1 MVLATGRVH
10 ARFARNHST
19 SDRAGLRIHL
29 MKTRLVESTVIS
41 APTEAAI
48 RDYAYHL
55 YEQSGCVP
63 GRDLDNWLEA
73 SAALHA
79 HQTPPSGHVQPGA
92 EPAFGVPSQGH
103 VHAATGH
110 VRSVQEA
117 TAHTNSHRHS

>member
-1 MVLATGRVH
+1 MLSSLEIIRYPPAPV
-10 ARFARNHST
+10 
-19 SDRAGLRIHL
+19 RASAP
-29 MKTRLVESTVIS
+29 MKTRLVEPTVIS

-73 SAALHA
+73 SAALH
-79 HQTPPSGHVQPGA
+79 HPTPSGHVQPGA
-92 EPAFGVPSQGH
+92 EPAFGAPSQGH

-117 TAHTNSHRHS
+117 TAHTSSQRHT